1 MNTIKNLALSG
12 ALLIGAA
19 GCGIDRLTIPNY
31 NSPTVT
37 GLAGD
42 PAGVQLLVTGIL
54 VGHRANIGQPIM
66 NFGQFG
72 REVYD
77 YFPTDGRTQS
87 NYLIGI
93 PNPQR
98 LERAGFA
105 SGGWDP
111 RYQNMKN
118 AVGLIKTA
126 NASSLAADRKK
137 GVSGFA
143 KTMRALDLLYV
154 ISGRDS
160 LGAPVDIPDDF
171 TKPAAFV
178 SRDSV
183 YKFIAAMLD
192 DAKADLGGANS
203 FPFTLTAGFSGFDAP
218 ATFLKFNRAIK
229 ARVDI
234 YRATLG
240 CGATCYTSALTALG
254 ESFVTPVGGSGS
266 ITSLNTGVYLNFSAA
281 PGDQQNGLSFAVTNS
296 RFAHASVV
304 ADAQLKASGAPD
316 DRLTRKVVANATV
329 VNAPGGINIP
339 ATHHFIIYASN
350 SSPVPIIRNEELILL
365 RAEANIGLN
374 NLAAAL
380 ADIND
385 IRVVSGGLDP
395 LGSLGATPLDAL
407 MYEKRYSTLFEGL
420 RWVDMRRW
428 NRLGLLPI
436 DKPGQFVAK
445 VMPIPQAECDA
456 RASQP
461 VINGCGPNQ

>member
-1 MNTIKNLALSG
+1 MQIIRNLALSG
-12 ALLIGAA
+12 ALLVAA
-19 GCGIDRLTIPNY
+19 ACGVDRLSIPNY
-31 NSPTVT
+31 NAPTQT
-37 GLAGD
+37 GLASD
-42 PAGVQLLVTGIL
+42 PAGVQLLATGLLI
-54 VGHRANIGQPIM
+54 GQRNSRAQPIM
-66 NFGQFG
+66 DFGQFG
-72 REVYD
+72 REVYN

-93 PNPQR
+93 PGPQR

-105 SGGWDP
+105 SGGWAP
-111 RYQNMKN
+111 RYQDMKN

-126 NASSLAADRKK
+126 NASSLPADQKKAA
-137 GVSGFA
+137 SGFA

-171 TKPAAFV
+171 TKPAPFV

-192 DAKADLGGANS
+192 DAKADLTGAS
-203 FPFTLTAGFSGFDAP
+203 AFPFTLSAGFAGFDSP
-218 ATFLKFNRAIK
+218 AGFLKFNRAIR
-229 ARVDI
+229 ARTDI

-240 CGATCYTSALTALG
+240 CGNPCYTSALAALG

-266 ITSLNTGVYLNFSAA
+266 LASLNTGVYVNFSAA
-281 PGDQQNGLSFAVTNS
+281 SGDVQNGLSFAVTNS
-296 RFAHASVV
+296 IFAHASAVT
-304 ADAQLKASGAPD
+304 DAQTKANGQPD
-316 DRLTRKVVANATV
+316 DRLTRKVAANATT

-339 ATHHFIIYASN
+339 ANWHFILYAN
-350 SSPVPIIRNEELILL
+350 NASSVPIIRNEELILL
-365 RAEANIGLN
+365 RAEANIGLA
-374 NLAAAL
+374 NLGAAL

-385 IRVVSGGLDP
+385 IRQVSGGLAP
-395 LGSLGATPLDAL
+395 LASLGVNPLDAL

-428 NRLGLLPI
+428 GRLDQLPI

-445 VMPIPQAECDA
+445 VMPIPQSECDA
-456 RASQP
+456 RAAQP
-461 VINGCGPNQ
+461 TVNGCGPNQ